1 MTLLSRPYL
10 VYPLALLCISSTSS
24 ASEEAFQS
32 IQLAVTQQSQ
42 DFDFSD
48 STTSLNVWGMS
59 GQYQYGQGPW
69 NFILGY
75 QQGDAADGGSNTERR
90 YSLDFERQGY
100 SAFVEYYFE
109 SIWLALGYAQSEDK
123 TTYSYIS
130 QDRNNNSEEPTNSDF
145 KDNNQVN
152 YDSFTLE
159 SGYSYYTE
167 SGQFNIA
174 LGLTKQEVDE
184 NLRNTEFERINGEL
198 KAEPPTSYNI
208 NESGILSSLS
218 LGYGHLINI
227 SETLRLSLNLGLR
240 REVTL
245 SGEGRI
251 QETSRFQGA
260 SNNSPETS
268 SDLQA
273 ISQTASTS
281 QQGRISLQH
290 PRASLSL
297 SVDKLSDQSF
307 SNAYFS
313 AGVSWNF

>member
-1 MTLLSRPYL
+1 MTLLSRLYL
-10 VYPLALLCISSTSS
+10 VYPLALLCISNTSS

-32 IQLAVTQQSQ
+32 IQLGVTQQSQ
-42 DFDFSD
+42 EFDFSD
-48 STTSLNVWGMS
+48 STTSLNVWGMN

-75 QQGDAADGGSNTERR
+75 HQGDASDEDSNTERR
-90 YSLDFERQGY
+90 YNLDFERQGY

-109 SIWLALGYAQSEDK
+109 SIWLALGYANSEDK
-123 TTYSYIS
+123 TGYSYDTI
-130 QDRNNNSEEPTNSDF
+130 DRNNNNDNDELHYR
-145 KDNNQVN
+145 DNNQVN
-152 YDSFTLE
+152 YDSVTLE

-184 NLRNTEFERINGEL
+184 NIRYTEL
-198 KAEPPTSYNI
+198 KRVNGDLKADPPTSYNI
-208 NESGILSSLS
+208 NENGILSSLS
-218 LGYGHLINI
+218 LGYGHLIHI
-227 SETLRLSLNLGLR
+227 SETLRLALNLGLR

-251 QETSRFQGA
+251 QETSRFQGQP
-260 SNNSPETS
+260 NNGPATS

-290 PRASLSL
+290 PRVSLSL

-313 AGVSWNF
+313 AGVSLNF